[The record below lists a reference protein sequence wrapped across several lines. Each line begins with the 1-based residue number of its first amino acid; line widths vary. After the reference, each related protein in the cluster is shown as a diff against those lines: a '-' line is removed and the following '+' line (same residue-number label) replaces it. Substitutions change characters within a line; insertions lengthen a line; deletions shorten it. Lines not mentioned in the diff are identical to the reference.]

1 MKHIINKRDYTKE
14 VDSLTNFAKK
24 RMGFSNTPK
33 ILFDDD
39 IPNSHKTLGKTG
51 YYNPANSEIHI
62 YASGRH
68 IKDILRSLAHEFVHH
83 MQNEKGDLTH
93 DGYMGQGYAQKNPK
107 MREMERQ
114 AYEMGNLCFRDW
126 EDSLKQKHP
135 TIYNERRNRKMS
147 LKDWKNKELNENL
160 NKKWGFGMD
169 LSKLNEGYGAG
180 PMDPMGGQ
188 SSMEMAPPMDDREV
202 AIESCVQQKVS
213 QGMSAC
219 DARPQCEQEM
229 AMAAPEGQPPM
240 QMNPEM
246 PFQENNK
253 QYNLEENQDR
263 IFAPNHYCA
272 HHVVHEG
279 KEGFTVDHNWNKRLK
294 KVTRYD
300 VKFLDGSIKRNIH
313 ESKLL
318 VLEAFTE
325 ESHKR
330 DDHPP
335 AKRDKDENK
344 NMPKDRIRRDIE
356 GDGQTLPKGEDGE
369 IDWKKAD
376 EMAADI
382 RQAKPDTRLAKE
394 AKQFAG
400 DDDLDGDGDGKPK
413 WADDDDPA
421 NKGKKSEEEKEDK
434 SEEDKKEPAKK
445 GKMPPGLAKYHAEKK
460 GKMKESLSRKIRVKI
475 KR

>member
-1 MKHIINKRDYTKE
+1 MKHIINKTDYTRE
-14 VDSLTNFAKK
+14 VDSLTNFAQK
-24 RMGFSNTPK
+24 RMGFSKVPR

-39 IPNSHKTLGKTG
+39 VPNSHKTLGKTG

-83 MQNEKGDLTH
+83 MQNEKGDLTN

-160 NKKWGFGMD
+160 NKRWGFSMNLD
-169 LSKLNEGYGAG
+169 ALNE
-180 PMDPMGGQ
+180 
-188 SSMEMAPPMDDREV
+188 
-202 AIESCVQQKVS
+202 
-213 QGMSAC
+213 
-219 DARPQCEQEM
+219 
-229 AMAAPEGQPPM
+229 
-240 QMNPEM
+240 
-246 PFQENNK
+246 NK
-253 QYNLEENQDR
+253 KKEYDLEENQDR
-263 IFAPNHYCA
+263 IFAPSHYCM
-272 HHVVHEG
+272 HHVIHEG
-279 KEGFTVDHNWNKRLK
+279 KKGYTVDHNYNERLG

-300 VKFLDGSIKRNIH
+300 VKFEDGSIKRNIH
-313 ESKLL
+313 ESELTA
-318 VLEAFTE
+318 LEAFSE
-325 ESHKR
+325 GEHKR

-356 GDGQTLPKGEDGE
+356 GDGQKLPKDKDGE

-382 RQAKPDTRLAKE
+382 RMKKPETRLAKE
-394 AKQFAG
+394 NVEEN
-400 DDDLDGDGDGKPK
+400 LDNLKGGLKDYMKNK
-413 WADDDDPA
+413 SSKKDDDDD
-421 NKGKKSEEEKEDK
+421 NEDSSDKEEKEDEK
-434 SEEDKKEPAKK
+434 SSDEEKPKD
-445 GKMPPGLAKYHAEKK
+445 GKMPMKTDTKDADNDGDTTDKVPAFV
-460 GKMKESLSRKIRVKI
+460 KESLSRKIRVNI

>member
-1 MKHIINKRDYTKE
+1 MKHIINKTDYTRE
-14 VDSLTNFAKK
+14 VDSLTNFAQK
-24 RMGFSNTPK
+24 RMGFSKVPR

-39 IPNSHKTLGKTG
+39 VPNSHKTLGKTG

-83 MQNEKGDLTH
+83 MQNEKGDLTN

-160 NKKWGFGMD
+160 NKRWGFSMNLD
-169 LSKLNEGYGAG
+169 ALNE
-180 PMDPMGGQ
+180 
-188 SSMEMAPPMDDREV
+188 
-202 AIESCVQQKVS
+202 
-213 QGMSAC
+213 
-219 DARPQCEQEM
+219 
-229 AMAAPEGQPPM
+229 
-240 QMNPEM
+240 
-246 PFQENNK
+246 NK
-253 QYNLEENQDR
+253 KKEYDLEENQDR
-263 IFAPNHYCA
+263 IFAPSHYCM
-272 HHVVHEG
+272 HHVIHEG
-279 KEGFTVDHNWNKRLK
+279 KKGYTVDHNYNERLG

-300 VKFLDGSIKRNIH
+300 VKFEDGSIKRNIH
-313 ESKLL
+313 ESELTS
-318 VLEAFTE
+318 LEAFSE
-325 ESHKR
+325 GEHKR

-356 GDGQTLPKGEDGE
+356 GDGQKLPKDKDGE

-382 RQAKPDTRLAKE
+382 RMKKPETRLAKE
-394 AKQFAG
+394 NVEEN
-400 DDDLDGDGDGKPK
+400 LDNLKGGLKDYMKNK
-413 WADDDDPA
+413 SSKKDDDDD
-421 NKGKKSEEEKEDK
+421 NEDSSDKEEKEDEK
-434 SEEDKKEPAKK
+434 SSDEEKPKD
-445 GKMPPGLAKYHAEKK
+445 GKMPMKTDTKDADNDGDTKDKVPAFV
-460 GKMKESLSRKIRVKI
+460 KESLSRKIRVNI

>member
-1 MKHIINKRDYTKE
+1 MKHIINKTDYTRE
-14 VDSLTNFAKK
+14 VDSLTNFAQK
-24 RMGFSNTPK
+24 RMGFSKVPR

-39 IPNSHKTLGKTG
+39 VPNSHKTLGKTG

-83 MQNEKGDLTH
+83 MQNEKGDLTN

-160 NKKWGFGMD
+160 NKRWGFSMNLD
-169 LSKLNEGYGAG
+169 ALNE
-180 PMDPMGGQ
+180 
-188 SSMEMAPPMDDREV
+188 
-202 AIESCVQQKVS
+202 
-213 QGMSAC
+213 
-219 DARPQCEQEM
+219 
-229 AMAAPEGQPPM
+229 
-240 QMNPEM
+240 
-246 PFQENNK
+246 NK
-253 QYNLEENQDR
+253 KKEYDLEENQDR
-263 IFAPNHYCA
+263 IFAPSHYCM
-272 HHVVHEG
+272 HHVIHEG
-279 KEGFTVDHNWNKRLK
+279 KKGYTVDHNYNERLG

-300 VKFLDGSIKRNIH
+300 VKFEDGSIKRNIH
-313 ESKLL
+313 ESELTA
-318 VLEAFTE
+318 LEAFSE
-325 ESHKR
+325 GEHKR

-356 GDGQTLPKGEDGE
+356 GDGQKLPKDKDGE
-369 IDWKKAD
+369 IDWNKAD

-382 RQAKPDTRLAKE
+382 RMKKPETRLAKE
-394 AKQFAG
+394 NVEEN
-400 DDDLDGDGDGKPK
+400 LDNLKGGLKDYMKNK
-413 WADDDDPA
+413 SSKKDDDDD
-421 NKGKKSEEEKEDK
+421 NEDSSDKEEKEDEK
-434 SEEDKKEPAKK
+434 SSDEEKPKD
-445 GKMPPGLAKYHAEKK
+445 GKMPMKTDTKDADNDGDTTDKVPAFV
-460 GKMKESLSRKIRVKI
+460 KESLSRKIRVNI

>member
-1 MKHIINKRDYTKE
+1 MKHIINKTDYTRE
-14 VDSLTNFAKK
+14 VDSLTNFAQK
-24 RMGFSNTPK
+24 RMGFSKVPR

-39 IPNSHKTLGKTG
+39 VPNSHKTLGKTG
-51 YYNPANSEIHI
+51 YYNPGNSEIHI

-83 MQNEKGDLTH
+83 MQNEKGDLTN

-160 NKKWGFGMD
+160 NKRWGFSMNLD
-169 LSKLNEGYGAG
+169 ALNE
-180 PMDPMGGQ
+180 
-188 SSMEMAPPMDDREV
+188 
-202 AIESCVQQKVS
+202 
-213 QGMSAC
+213 
-219 DARPQCEQEM
+219 
-229 AMAAPEGQPPM
+229 
-240 QMNPEM
+240 
-246 PFQENNK
+246 NK
-253 QYNLEENQDR
+253 KKEYDLEENQDR
-263 IFAPNHYCA
+263 IFAPSHYCM
-272 HHVVHEG
+272 HHVIHEG
-279 KEGFTVDHNWNKRLK
+279 KKGYTVDHNYNERLG

-300 VKFLDGSIKRNIH
+300 VKFEDGSIKRNIH
-313 ESKLL
+313 ESELTS
-318 VLEAFTE
+318 LEAFSE
-325 ESHKR
+325 GEHKR

-356 GDGQTLPKGEDGE
+356 GDGQKLPKDKDGE
-369 IDWKKAD
+369 IDWNKAD

-382 RQAKPDTRLAKE
+382 RMKKPETRLAKE
-394 AKQFAG
+394 NVEEN
-400 DDDLDGDGDGKPK
+400 LDNLKGGLKDYMKNK
-413 WADDDDPA
+413 SSKKDDDDD
-421 NKGKKSEEEKEDK
+421 NEDSSDKEEKEDEK
-434 SEEDKKEPAKK
+434 SSDEEKPKD
-445 GKMPPGLAKYHAEKK
+445 GKMPMKTDTKDADNDGDTKDKVPAFV
-460 GKMKESLSRKIRVKI
+460 KESLSRKIRVNI

>member
-1 MKHIINKRDYTKE
+1 MKHIINKTDYTRE
-14 VDSLTNFAKK
+14 VDSLTNFAQK
-24 RMGFSNTPK
+24 RMGFSKVPR

-39 IPNSHKTLGKTG
+39 VPNSHKTLGKTG

-83 MQNEKGDLTH
+83 MQNEKGDLTN

-160 NKKWGFGMD
+160 NKRWGFSMNLD
-169 LSKLNEGYGAG
+169 ALNE
-180 PMDPMGGQ
+180 
-188 SSMEMAPPMDDREV
+188 
-202 AIESCVQQKVS
+202 
-213 QGMSAC
+213 
-219 DARPQCEQEM
+219 
-229 AMAAPEGQPPM
+229 
-240 QMNPEM
+240 
-246 PFQENNK
+246 NK
-253 QYNLEENQDR
+253 KKEYDLEENQDR
-263 IFAPNHYCA
+263 IFAPSHYCM
-272 HHVVHEG
+272 HHVIHEG
-279 KEGFTVDHNWNKRLK
+279 KKGYTVDHNYNERLG

-300 VKFLDGSIKRNIH
+300 VKFEDGSIKRNIH
-313 ESKLL
+313 ESELTA
-318 VLEAFTE
+318 LEAFSE
-325 ESHKR
+325 GEHKR

-356 GDGQTLPKGEDGE
+356 GDGQKLPKDKDGE
-369 IDWKKAD
+369 IDWNKAD

-382 RQAKPDTRLAKE
+382 RMKKPETRLAKE
-394 AKQFAG
+394 NVEEN
-400 DDDLDGDGDGKPK
+400 LDNLKGGLKDYMKNK
-413 WADDDDPA
+413 SSKKDDDDD
-421 NKGKKSEEEKEDK
+421 NEDSSDKEEKEDEK
-434 SEEDKKEPAKK
+434 SSDEEKPKD
-445 GKMPPGLAKYHAEKK
+445 GKMPMKTDTEDADNDGDTKDKVPAFV
-460 GKMKESLSRKIRVKI
+460 KESLSRKIRVNI